1 MVKVKNPEEIRD
13 LVLSTDYSL
22 KRIFSITA
30 HIDHGKT
37 TTSDYLLKRA
47 GLMRPEDAGVLC
59 ATDFDAEEKQRG
71 ITIFTHVVLLAFECQ
86 GKQYIFQVNDTPGH
100 ISFTGEVSR
109 ALRGSD
115 GAILLVDALEGVM
128 TQTETNIR
136 LAVGEE
142 MCRPV
147 LFVNKV
153 DRLISELRL
162 QPQDVFAR
170 VDKIITQVNGV
181 IEKNQPKE
189 MDWRCDFSKNQVA
202 IGSAKDGWGFTLEIL
217 KEQNLT
223 PAKIFEKYKEGDVLW
238 LREHLPLDESLLR
251 MVVQH
256 LPNPHEAMQYRI
268 KRIWPNGD
276 PESVYYKSLKE
287 SDPKGPLVGMITK
300 LFINPRNFRATLIG
314 RVFSGTL
321 DAGDTIYLMNMKEKQ
336 RLKRLGVQEL
346 TDMVDLPAVP
356 AGNLFSLDGFIC
368 PSGETFIRGD
378 MAGQE
383 GVPVFEKINY
393 ACEPVV
399 SRSIMPVDASEL
411 AKLGEVTKKWLMA
424 DPSATFHLNKEA
436 GEFVLSGIDPLQIDI
451 ITKRINEQVK
461 IKIGEPIIVYR
472 ERVTDKSLEY
482 YTKSSNGHNRIK
494 LIMEPLDEPTHKLLR
509 DGEIKQDQ
517 DPKEMAKILREKAG
531 WDPKEG
537 RRIWEVFN
545 ECLFVDG
552 THGLQ
557 RLDRIKSYATGA
569 FREWVNGGP
578 LCKEPVVGMKCTFT
592 DATVHVDPAH
602 TGYNEIASMMF
613 SGLSLCYLSAKPK
626 LFEPYQHVDV
636 KTPAGTEGG
645 ITGILNQHRAKIEA
659 LDGEGEYIIIR
670 AELPTAETVD
680 IADEFRSATSGRSFF
695 GYQFAGF
702 RPVPN
707 DKQEEVIMSIRERKK
722 MALEMPS
729 SKSYERF
736 IYKRT

>member
-47 GLMRPEDAGVLC
+47 GLMRPEDAGILC

-162 QPQDVFAR
+162 PPQDVFAR
-170 VDKIITQVNGV
+170 VDKIIGEVNKV

-256 LPNPHEAMQYRI
+256 LPNPHQAMQYRI

-276 PESVYYKSLKE
+276 PESEYYKALKE

-321 DAGDTIYLMNMKEKQ
+321 DAGDTIYLQNMKEKQ
-336 RLKRLGVQEL
+336 RIKRLGVQEL
-346 TDMVDLPAVP
+346 TDMVDLPAIP

-378 MAGQE
+378 SAGKE
-383 GVPVFEKINY
+383 GMPVFEKIQY

-399 SRSIMPVDASEL
+399 SRSIMPTDPSDL

-436 GEFVLSGIDPLQIDI
+436 GEYVLSGIDPLQIDI

-494 LIMEPLDEPTHKLLR
+494 MIMEPLDEAAHKLLR

-537 RRIWEVFN
+537 RRIWEVYN
-545 ECLFVDG
+545 ECMFVDG

-557 RLDRIKSYATGA
+557 RLDRIKAYATGA
-569 FREWVNGGP
+569 FRDWVNGGP
-578 LCKEPVVGMKCTFT
+578 LCKEPVVGVKVTFT

-602 TGYNEIASMMF
+602 TGFNEIASMMF

-702 RPVPN
+702 RPVPG
-707 DKQEEVIMSIRERKK
+707 DKQEEVIMEIRTRKK